1 MRVSRLLLAKLPR
14 AETSL
19 ESLSP
24 AHLST
29 ATPTLPTPTPSMKSP
44 LHATTR
50 HIKNFLAA
58 RYDLVHLKRWA
69 FVIALFS
76 CLSLG
81 SIMLFSLF
89 ARSLHNA
96 VGLTYTEINFIVS
109 LSAVGMYL
117 CLPVLGY
124 LADKYSPALLTLISI
139 WAFCPAYAVNAYL
152 VKASGGFSAR
162 TDLDQR
168 NLVVMAVSFCFIGL
182 ATSSLYFLSLLT
194 CARIYPN
201 HKSMAI
207 SMPVTCYG
215 ISSLIG
221 SQIMKIE
228 YFKVPGSPDLD
239 LYRVFRF
246 FAVLYFV
253 VGILNFVANSIVTI
267 EQEVIFGDQEPL
279 LAPDSAS
286 ESAELAPLQSHR
298 LTIEPVDHRAR
309 YIRFL
314 KDKSAWVLLVSLI
327 LNVGPLE
334 SFQNNLGLIVD
345 FVSDGS
351 VAVAD
356 QVSWVAA
363 LSTCIR
369 LLIGVIA
376 DWILS
381 PERRYPVCK
390 VWFLFAVTLLGAA
403 GQLAA
408 LYAPN
413 FTAVSVLSGLS
424 YGGLF
429 TIYPTIIASIWG
441 VDMMGS
447 TWGSFMVA
455 PAIGSISFSLFYGL
469 QVDRCGGSAGCLD
482 NYFRFTAFCLAAS
495 SGFVLFAWRGMWW
508 GRGYE
513 CI

>member
-1 MRVSRLLLAKLPR
+1 
-14 AETSL
+14 
-19 ESLSP
+19 
-24 AHLST
+24 
-29 ATPTLPTPTPSMKSP
+29 MKAP

-50 HIKNFLAA
+50 HIKNFLEK

-69 FVIALFS
+69 FVIALVS

-96 VGLTYTEINFIVS
+96 VGLTYTQINFIVS

-139 WAFCPAYAVNAYL
+139 WAFCPAYTVNAYL
-152 VKASGGFSAR
+152 VKISGDFGAQ
-162 TDLDQR
+162 TELDSR
-168 NLVVMAVSFCFIGL
+168 NLVIMAVSFCFIGL

-221 SQIMKIE
+221 SQIMKLN
-228 YFKVPGSPDLD
+228 YFKVPELPDLD

-246 FAVLYFV
+246 FAVLYLV
-253 VGILNFVANSIVTI
+253 VGVLNFVANSIVTI

-279 LAPDSAS
+279 LAPDSDS
-286 ESAELAPLQSHR
+286 DTSDLDLEPLRSLR

-309 YIRFL
+309 YVRFL
-314 KDKSAWVLLVSLI
+314 KDKSAWVLLVSLV

-334 SFQNNLGLIVD
+334 SFQNNLGLMVD
-345 FVSDGS
+345 LVTDG
-351 VAVAD
+351 AMPVAD

-369 LLIGVIA
+369 LFIGVIA

-390 VWFLFAVTLLGAA
+390 VWFLLAVTLLGAA

-408 LYAPN
+408 LYAPT
-413 FTAVSVLSGLS
+413 FTPVSVLSGLS

-455 PAIGSISFSLFYGL
+455 PAIGSISFSLLYGRQMDL
-469 QVDRCGGSAGCLD
+469 CGGSAGCLD
-482 NYFRFTAFCLAAS
+482 NYFRFTAICLVS
-495 SGFVLFAWRGMWW
+495 SCGFILFAWRGMWW
-508 GRGYE
+508 RRGYV